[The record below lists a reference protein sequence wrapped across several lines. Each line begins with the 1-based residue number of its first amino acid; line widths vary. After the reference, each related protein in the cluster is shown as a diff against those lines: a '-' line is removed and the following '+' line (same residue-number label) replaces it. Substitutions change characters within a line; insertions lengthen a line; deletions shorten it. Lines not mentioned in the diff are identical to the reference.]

1 MGSNPQSD
9 PRIFLGT
16 PGFSRSLTHSL
27 THGAFYRPT
36 LFAEG
41 KIPKKPEATGS
52 AGRCEP
58 GVGRFTDPHPLTCYS
73 FSPLPV
79 LLSGDFFNLAF
90 VEPNLAFAGLE
101 RVVSPPWGENRLTGP
116 HRPEKPGAFPQ
127 EKTGAAH
134 PRVSLRPSHR
144 LGLAHRA
151 KQAGPGSVLLG
162 AKKPLPGFVGQR
174 PVDCLIHLF
183 SKNVPQCPHKRKAMR
198 SVSWSVTRRKTGF
211 PRMQAPT

>member
-1 MGSNPQSD
+1 MNLQRRNQAPRPQNRHRFD
-9 PRIFLGT
+9 LERK
-16 PGFSRSLTHSL
+16 SL
-27 THGAFYRPT
+27 
-36 LFAEG
+36 
-41 KIPKKPEATGS
+41 KKPEAPGS
-52 AGRCEP
+52 AGRCEK
-58 GVGRFTDPHPLTCYS
+58 GAGRSTAPSLSPAS
-73 FSPLPV
+73 FSHPSRCSYPGIFQPCLCGAEFGFLGLGAGRSPL
-79 LLSGDFFNLAF
+79 
-90 VEPNLAFAGLE
+90 
-101 RVVSPPWGENRLTGP
+101 WGENRLTGP

-151 KQAGPGSVLLG
+151 KQAGPGFVLLG

-174 PVDCLIHLF
+174 PGGCLIHLF
-183 SKNVPQCPHKRKAMR
+183 SKNVPQRPHKRKAMR

>member
-1 MGSNPQSD
+1 MALHWGNRAS
-9 PRIFLGT
+9 T
-16 PGFSRSLTHSL
+16 THSL
-27 THGAFYRPT
+27 TPSPLNRP
-36 LFAEG
+36 LFFW
-41 KIPKKPEATGS
+41 ILTPHKKPEATGS
-52 AGRCEP
+52 AGRCEL

-90 VEPNLAFAGLE
+90 VGPNLAFAGLE

-151 KQAGPGSVLLG
+151 KQAGPGFVLLG

-174 PVDCLIHLF
+174 PGGCLIHLF
-183 SKNVPQCPHKRKAMR
+183 SKNVPQRPHKRKAMR

>member
-1 MGSNPQSD
+1 M
-9 PRIFLGT
+9 
-16 PGFSRSLTHSL
+16 
-27 THGAFYRPT
+27 
-36 LFAEG
+36 
-41 KIPKKPEATGS
+41 
-52 AGRCEP
+52 
-58 GVGRFTDPHPLTCYS
+58 GRFTDPHFLRRAKSRKSPKRPALPGAVIWVWAVHRPTPFNLLLFFTSPGALILGFFQPCLCGAE
-73 FSPLPV
+73 FGFLGLGAGRSPL
-79 LLSGDFFNLAF
+79 
-90 VEPNLAFAGLE
+90 
-101 RVVSPPWGENRLTGP
+101 WGENRLTGP

-151 KQAGPGSVLLG
+151 KQAGPGFVLLG

-174 PVDCLIHLF
+174 PGGCLIHLF
-183 SKNVPQCPHKRKAMR
+183 SKNVPQRPHKRKAMR

>member
-1 MGSNPQSD
+1 ML
-9 PRIFLGT
+9 F
-16 PGFSRSLTHSL
+16 RSLIR
-27 THGAFYRPT
+27 GFFNGENPT
-36 LFAEG
+36 LFRRKRRVLRTRGVLWERA
-41 KIPKKPEATGS
+41 
-52 AGRCEP
+52 AGA
-58 GVGRFTDPHPLTCYS
+58 
-73 FSPLPV
+73 V
-79 LLSGDFFNLAF
+79 LHKGPNLAF
-90 VEPNLAFAGLE
+90 VGLE

-116 HRPEKPGAFPQ
+116 HRPEKLGAFPQ

-211 PRMQAPT
+211 PRIQIGRAHV

>member
-1 MGSNPQSD
+1 MALRPAL
-9 PRIFLGT
+9 PVAVALGRRR
-16 PGFSRSLTHSL
+16 FS
-27 THGAFYRPT
+27 APT
-36 LFAEG
+36 LS
-41 KIPKKPEATGS
+41 PATLFHLSRCSYPGIFSTLPLWGRIWLLRAWNGS
-52 AGRCEP
+52 
-58 GVGRFTDPHPLTCYS
+58 F
-73 FSPLPV
+73 
-79 LLSGDFFNLAF
+79 
-90 VEPNLAFAGLE
+90 
-101 RVVSPPWGENRLTGP
+101 SPPWGENRLTGP

>member
-1 MGSNPQSD
+1 MLQNRPIKTGE
-9 PRIFLGT
+9 LT
-16 PGFSRSLTHSL
+16 PG
-27 THGAFYRPT
+27 
-36 LFAEG
+36 
-41 KIPKKPEATGS
+41 KKPEAPGS

-90 VEPNLAFAGLE
+90 VGPNLAFAGLE

-116 HRPEKPGAFPQ
+116 HRPEKLGAFPQ

-151 KQAGPGSVLLG
+151 KQAGPGFVLLG

-174 PVDCLIHLF
+174 PGGCLIHLF
-183 SKNVPQCPHKRKAMR
+183 SKNVPQRPHKRKAVR

-211 PRMQAPT
+211 PRIQAPT

>member
-1 MGSNPQSD
+1 M
-9 PRIFLGT
+9 
-16 PGFSRSLTHSL
+16 
-27 THGAFYRPT
+27 
-36 LFAEG
+36 
-41 KIPKKPEATGS
+41 
-52 AGRCEP
+52 
-58 GVGRFTDPHPLTCYS
+58 GRFTDPHFLRRAKS
-73 FSPLPV
+73 RKSPKRPALPGAV
-79 LLSGDFFNLAF
+79 IWVWAVHRPTPFNLLLFFTSPGALIRGFFNLAF
-90 VEPNLAFAGLE
+90 VGPNLAFAGLE

-151 KQAGPGSVLLG
+151 KQAGPGFVLLG

-174 PVDCLIHLF
+174 PGGCLIHLF
-183 SKNVPQCPHKRKAMR
+183 SKNVPQRPHKRKAVR